1 MNRKELISQAV
12 VENPENP
19 LNHYLLAIEERA
31 EGNLERCIEILY
43 SLIERFPDYHPT
55 YYMLAELLYQSDQ
68 TNEGTRIAELGIQKA
83 KDLQLTKVFHELEQ
97 LILLND

>member
-12 VENPENP
+12 VDNPENP
-19 LNHYLLAIEERA
+19 FNHYLLAIEERS
-31 EGNLERCIEILY
+31 EGNLARCIEILY
-43 SLIERFPDYHPT
+43 SLIDQFPAYHPT
-55 YYMLAELLYQSDQ
+55 YYTLAELFYQSDQ
-68 TNEGTRIAELGIQKA
+68 TEEGTRVAELGIQNA